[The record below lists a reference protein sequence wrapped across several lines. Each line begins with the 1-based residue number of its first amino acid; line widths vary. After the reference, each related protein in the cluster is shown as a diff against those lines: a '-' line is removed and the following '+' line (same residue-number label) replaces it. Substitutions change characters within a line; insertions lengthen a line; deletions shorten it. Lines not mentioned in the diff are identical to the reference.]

1 MNNKCSPQNV
11 NASLCYLLSIE
22 MVRLFV
28 KGATVSLFSLAMVG
42 SEAEEEAQKDD
53 EEDRKM
59 EAAEFSLTESIRED
73 EK

>member
-1 MNNKCSPQNV
+1 
-11 NASLCYLLSIE
+11 

-28 KGATVSLFSLAMVG
+28 RGATVSLFSLAMVG